1 MRGIWIHGAFEI
13 SAMVIE
19 ATAGFILGASL
30 LFQNLFR
37 LNSFK
42 IGFRNSF
49 KIFVSTIP
57 FTIFAG
63 ILEGFVTRY
72 ALQMPLIID
81 LVIIF
86 GTLGFIIFYYAIF
99 LTGYIKTKT

>member
-30 LFQNLFR
+30 LFPKTYSR

-81 LVIIF
+81 R
-86 GTLGFIIFYYAIF
+86 
-99 LTGYIKTKT
+99 